1 MIVKLLLDRK
11 REGGEL
17 APEEIRALID
27 AYTRGDVPDYQMAAF
42 AMAVCCRGMTPAET
56 HALTD
61 AMQHSGECLTWQG
74 PSADKHSTGGIGDK
88 LSLIIQPLAAS
99 CGISVPSLAGRGL
112 GLTGGTV
119 DKLESIPGYNAC
131 LSLDDFRRVV
141 SECGVSIA
149 AQTAEIAPADKK
161 LYALRDVTGTVPS
174 IPLIVGSIL
183 SKKLAE
189 GAGTLVFD
197 VKCGAGAFM
206 KTRAEACALA
216 RALVDGARAAGRR
229 AAALVTAMDEP
240 LGWTVGNALEVEEAM
255 GVLRGGNGQDAR
267 CRICGQDARH
277 PDHVVDEQDARHPDH
292 VVDEQNA
299 RHPDHVVDGQNSR
312 HPEDV
317 VEISVE
323 LAARMVA
330 LEKGMSLE
338 EARADCR
345 ENLANGAAWARFAE
359 MVKLH
364 GGDLEAFASR
374 PRGEAHVV
382 AASCAGYVARV
393 DAEGIA
399 KAAFELGAGRAKS
412 DDAIDFAAGVT
423 LAVAHG
429 DRVEVG
435 QPLAWLYAPTR
446 PERLADAARLV
457 QESVAVTSE
466 RPAAKQLI
474 LEVVE

>member
-1 MIVKLLLDRK
+1 MIIKLLLDRK

-42 AMAVCCRGMTPAET
+42 AMAVCCRGMTPTET

-229 AAALVTAMDEP
+229 AGDGGAA
-240 LGWTVGNALEVEEAM
+240 
-255 GVLRGGNGQDAR
+255 GGQRAR
-267 CRICGQDARH
+267 CPLPHLRARCPPPRSCG
-277 PDHVVDEQDARHPDH
+277 
-292 VVDEQNA
+292 
-299 RHPDHVVDGQNSR
+299 
-312 HPEDV
+312 
-317 VEISVE
+317 
-323 LAARMVA
+323 
-330 LEKGMSLE
+330 
-338 EARADCR
+338 
-345 ENLANGAAWARFAE
+345 
-359 MVKLH
+359 
-364 GGDLEAFASR
+364 
-374 PRGEAHVV
+374 
-382 AASCAGYVARV
+382 
-393 DAEGIA
+393 
-399 KAAFELGAGRAKS
+399 
-412 DDAIDFAAGVT
+412 
-423 LAVAHG
+423 
-429 DRVEVG
+429 
-435 QPLAWLYAPTR
+435 
-446 PERLADAARLV
+446 
-457 QESVAVTSE
+457 
-466 RPAAKQLI
+466 
-474 LEVVE
+474 

>member
-17 APEEIRALID
+17 APDDIRELVA

-42 AMAVCCRGMTPAET
+42 AMAVCCRGMTAAET

-61 AMQHSGECLTWQG
+61 AMQHSGECLTWPG

-88 LSLIIQPLAAS
+88 LSLVIQPLAAS
-99 CGISVPSLAGRGL
+99 CGLSVPSLAGRGL

-131 LSLDDFRRVV
+131 LPLDDFRRVV
-141 SECGVSIA
+141 ASCGVSIA

-197 VKCGAGAFM
+197 VKCGSGAFM
-206 KTRAEACALA
+206 KTRADACALA
-216 RALVDGARAAGRR
+216 RALVDGAKAAGRK

-240 LGWTVGNALEVEEAM
+240 LGRTVGNALEVEEAIA
-255 GVLRGGNGQDAR
+255 VLKGA
-267 CRICGQDARH
+267 
-277 PDHVVDEQDARHPDH
+277 VVP
-292 VVDEQNA
+292 
-299 RHPDHVVDGQNSR
+299 S
-312 HPEDV
+312 DV
-317 VEISVE
+317 IDLSVE
-323 LAARMVA
+323 LAARMVS
-330 LEKGMSLE
+330 LEKGVALD
-338 EARADCR
+338 EARAACR
-345 ENLANGAAWARFAE
+345 ANLANGAAYARFAE

-364 GGDLEAFASR
+364 GGDLAAFAVR
-374 PRGEAHVV
+374 PRGETRVV
-382 AASCAGYVARV
+382 ASPRAGYVARV

-399 KAAFELGAGRAKS
+399 QAAFELGAGRAKA
-412 DDAIDFAAGVT
+412 DDVIDFAAGVT
-423 LAVAHG
+423 LAVSRG
-429 DRVEVG
+429 DRVEAG
-435 QPLAWLYAPTR
+435 QPLAELAVCDR
-446 PERLADAARLV
+446 PAKLPVAEQLV
-457 QESVAVTSE
+457 RAAVTFADEPPAS
-466 RPAAKQLI
+466 RPLI
-474 LEVVE
+474 LESLS

>member
-11 REGGEL
+11 REGSEL
-17 APEEIRALID
+17 APEEIRALVD

-42 AMAVCCRGMTPAET
+42 AMAVCCRGMSAAET

-61 AMQHSGECLTWQG
+61 AMQHSGECLTWPG

-88 LSLIIQPLAAS
+88 LSLVIQPLAAS
-99 CGISVPSLAGRGL
+99 CGLAVPSLAGRGL

-141 SECGVSIA
+141 ASCGVSIA

-197 VKCGAGAFM
+197 VKCGSGAFM
-206 KTRAEACALA
+206 KTRADACALA
-216 RALVDGARAAGRR
+216 RALVDGAKAAGRK

-240 LGWTVGNALEVEEAM
+240 LGWTVGNALEVEEAIA
-255 GVLRGGNGQDAR
+255 VLKGGNGQDAR
-267 CRICGQDARH
+267 C
-277 PDHVVDEQDARHPDH
+277 P
-292 VVDEQNA
+292 
-299 RHPDHVVDGQNSR
+299 S
-312 HPEDV
+312 DV
-317 VEISVE
+317 VELSVE
-323 LAARMVA
+323 LAARMVS
-330 LEKGMSLE
+330 LEKGMALD
-338 EARADCR
+338 EARAACR
-345 ENLANGAAWARFAE
+345 ANLANGAAYARFAE

-364 GGDLEAFASR
+364 GGDLSAFAARS
-374 PRGEAHVV
+374 RGETRIV
-382 AASCAGYVARV
+382 ASPRAGFVARV

-399 KAAFELGAGRAKS
+399 KAAFELGAGRAKA

-429 DRVEVG
+429 DHVEAG
-435 QPLAWLYAPTR
+435 QPLAELTACDR
-446 PERLADAARLV
+446 PDKLPEAERLVRD
-457 QESVAVTSE
+457 AVTFADE
-466 RPAAKQLI
+466 PPASRELI
-474 LEVVE
+474 LEILS

>member
-42 AMAVCCRGMTPAET
+42 AMAVCCRGMTAAET

-61 AMQHSGECLTWQG
+61 AMQHSGECLTWPG

-88 LSLIIQPLAAS
+88 LSLVIQPLAAS
-99 CGISVPSLAGRGL
+99 CGLSVPSLAGRGL
-112 GLTGGTV
+112 GITGGTV

-141 SECGVSIA
+141 AACGVSIA

-197 VKCGAGAFM
+197 VKCGSGAFM
-206 KTRAEACALA
+206 KTRADACALA
-216 RALVDGARAAGRR
+216 RALVDGAKAAGRK

-240 LGWTVGNALEVEEAM
+240 LGRTVGNALEVEEAIA
-255 GVLRGGNGQDAR
+255 VLKGA
-267 CRICGQDARH
+267 
-277 PDHVVDEQDARHPDH
+277 VVP
-292 VVDEQNA
+292 
-299 RHPDHVVDGQNSR
+299 S
-312 HPEDV
+312 DV
-317 VEISVE
+317 IDLSVE
-323 LAARMVA
+323 LAARMVS
-330 LEKGMSLE
+330 LEKGVALD
-338 EARADCR
+338 EARAACR
-345 ENLANGAAWARFAE
+345 ANLANGAAYARFAE

-364 GGDLEAFASR
+364 GGDLAAFAVR
-374 PRGEAHVV
+374 PRGETRVV
-382 AASCAGYVARV
+382 ASPRAGYVARV

-399 KAAFELGAGRAKS
+399 QAAFELGAGRAKA
-412 DDAIDFAAGVT
+412 DDVIDFAAGVT
-423 LAVAHG
+423 LAVSRG
-429 DRVEVG
+429 DRVEAG
-435 QPLAWLYAPTR
+435 QPLAELAVCDR
-446 PERLADAARLV
+446 PAKLPVAEQLV
-457 QESVAVTSE
+457 RAAVTFADEPPAS
-466 RPAAKQLI
+466 RPLI
-474 LEVVE
+474 LESLS

>member
-42 AMAVCCRGMTPAET
+42 AMAVCCRGMTAAET

-61 AMQHSGECLTWQG
+61 AMQHSGECLTWPG

-88 LSLIIQPLAAS
+88 LSLVIQPLAAS
-99 CGISVPSLAGRGL
+99 CGLSVPSLAGRGL

-131 LSLDDFRRVV
+131 LPLDDFRRVV
-141 SECGVSIA
+141 ASCGVSIA

-197 VKCGAGAFM
+197 VKCGSGAFM
-206 KTRAEACALA
+206 KTRADACALA
-216 RALVDGARAAGRR
+216 RALVDGAKAAGRK

-240 LGWTVGNALEVEEAM
+240 LGRTVGNALEVEEAIA
-255 GVLRGGNGQDAR
+255 VLKGA
-267 CRICGQDARH
+267 
-277 PDHVVDEQDARHPDH
+277 VVP
-292 VVDEQNA
+292 
-299 RHPDHVVDGQNSR
+299 S
-312 HPEDV
+312 DV
-317 VEISVE
+317 IDLSVE
-323 LAARMVA
+323 LAARMVS
-330 LEKGMSLE
+330 LEKGVALD
-338 EARADCR
+338 EARAACR
-345 ENLANGAAWARFAE
+345 ANLANGAAYARFAE

-364 GGDLEAFASR
+364 GGDLAAFAAR
-374 PRGEAHVV
+374 PRGETRVV
-382 AASCAGYVARV
+382 ASPRAGYVARV

-399 KAAFELGAGRAKS
+399 QAAFELGAGRAKA
-412 DDAIDFAAGVT
+412 DDVIDFAAGVT
-423 LAVAHG
+423 LAVSRG
-429 DRVEVG
+429 DRVEAG
-435 QPLAWLYAPTR
+435 QPLAELAVCDR
-446 PERLADAARLV
+446 PAKLPVAEQLV
-457 QESVAVTSE
+457 RAAVTFADEPPAS
-466 RPAAKQLI
+466 RPLI
-474 LEVVE
+474 LESLS

>member
-42 AMAVCCRGMTPAET
+42 AMAVCCRGMTAAET

-61 AMQHSGECLTWQG
+61 AMQHSGECLTWAG

-119 DKLESIPGYNAC
+119 DKLESIPGYNAG
-131 LSLDDFRRVV
+131 LSLDDFKRVV
-141 SECGVSIA
+141 ASCGVSIA

-197 VKCGAGAFM
+197 VKCGVGAFM

-240 LGWTVGNALEVEEAM
+240 LGWTVGNALEVEEAI
-255 GVLRGGNGQDAR
+255 GVLGGDNSREGRACRDLNGQDAR
-267 CRICGQDARH
+267 C
-277 PDHVVDEQDARHPDH
+277 P
-292 VVDEQNA
+292 
-299 RHPDHVVDGQNSR
+299 S
-312 HPEDV
+312 DV
-317 VEISVE
+317 VALSVE
-323 LAARMVA
+323 LAARMVS
-330 LEKGMSLE
+330 LEKGVSLE
-338 EARADCR
+338 EARAMCR
-345 ENLANGAAWARFAE
+345 TNLANGAAYARFAE

-364 GGDLEAFASR
+364 GGDLDAFLGREACPHTA
-374 PRGEAHVV
+374 VV
-382 AASCAGYVARV
+382 AAADGFVARI
-393 DAEGIA
+393 DAQKVA
-399 KAAFELGAGRAKS
+399 QAAFELGAGRAQAT
-412 DDAIDFAAGVT
+412 DEIDPEAGVRLLVT
-423 LAVAHG
+423 HG
-429 DRVEVG
+429 DRVEAG
-435 QPLAWLYAPTR
+435 QPLAQLYAPVR
-446 PERLADAARLV
+446 PERMPVAVKLV
-457 QESVAVTSE
+457 QEAVEVSSIA
-466 RPAAKQLI
+466 PAPKPLI